1 MTFRL
6 FPALLETPRKIR
18 FDKQEKEETIILF
31 LRQHPIVNFFWIA
44 TAIFLIVMPGFLVLL
59 EGFLGFNFSTNIP
72 VNLLIGGLII
82 YYLIVAAYVFE
93 QFLSWYFNV
102 YIVTNMHVVD
112 INFYS
117 LLSKEVVEISLDEIQ
132 VISHKVS
139 GILGSLFHYGM
150 VDIET
155 AAAMKRI
162 TFDKVPRPD
171 VVTDTVQNLQRA
183 RRIGRYK
190 N

>member
-1 MTFRL
+1 MRFQL
-6 FPALLETPRKIR
+6 FPSLIESPRKIR

-31 LRQHPIVNFFWIA
+31 LRQHPIVNFFWIT
-44 TAIFLIVMPGFLVLL
+44 TAIFLTVMPGFLVLL
-59 EGFLGFNFSTNIP
+59 EGYLGFNFAATIP

-139 GILGSLFHYGM
+139 GILGSLFHFGM

-171 VVTDTVQNLQRA
+171 MVTDTVQNLQRA